1 MFSTLCAAEINFS
14 CLITN
19 VYRLEKLTKLLNTV
33 ATYDVLSLS
42 QLDGMDVFSQRFNV
56 LVTTLKKKPYD
67 ILEHRKADF
76 DVDYD
81 DFQRQLLD
89 LNVRTSTHM
98 FTKPFPCCVSVHTV
112 LAPFCTN
119 SNQKL
124 PVWTWCAP

>member
-1 MFSTLCAAEINFS
+1 M
-14 CLITN
+14 
-19 VYRLEKLTKLLNTV
+19 YRLEKLAKLLNTV

-76 DVDYD
+76 DIDYD